1 MKKPICF
8 LVVLVILLVSTS
20 FVASAV
26 SFEGDVSYL
35 FGIGGAQSR
44 GFAAHAMA
52 EVVDQV
58 LVDGTL
64 LSTRVKDAEGSETNP
79 RHQLFSIGGLYRPVA
94 ESELELFAGAG
105 YIHLATQEKGLDDV
119 RGGGIYGKFGLK
131 VKSKEKVSLV
141 ADLSY
146 APKYKE
152 DGKALGNLMS
162 ARATVSYEIMDDL
175 GLQGTFRY
183 YKTSGAPV
191 TSDTLIGGGVTF
203 WF

>member
-64 LSTRVKDAEGSETNP
+64 LSTWVKDAEGSETNP
-79 RHQLFSIGGLYRPVA
+79 RHQLFSVGGLYRPVA
-94 ESELELFAGAG
+94 ESELELFVGAG

-131 VKSKEKVSLV
+131 VKPMEKVSLV

-152 DGKALGNLMS
+152 EEKPLGHLIS
-162 ARATVSYEIMDDL
+162 ARATVSYKVTDDVA
-175 GLQGTFRY
+175 LQGTARY
-183 YKTSGAPV
+183 YKKSAPI
-191 TSDTLIGGGVTF
+191 TQDTLIGGGVTF